1 MDNHCSKNKFHKI
14 LMILCCAIPLL
25 VIGALYLTN
34 VQGTSWG
41 SILSFGA
48 ILLCPLMHLVMMPL
62 MHGKKEEGAGEKKP
76 SCH

>member
-1 MDNHCSKNKFHKI
+1 MSKHCKKNNFHKI

-25 VIGALYLTN
+25 VISALYFTK

-48 ILLCPLMHLVMMPL
+48 ILLCPLMHLLMMPL
-62 MHGKKEEGAGEKKP
+62 MQEKKDENTGDKKQ

>member
-1 MDNHCSKNKFHKI
+1 MNNHCNKNKFHKI
-14 LMILCCAIPLL
+14 LIILCCAIPLL
-25 VIGALYLTN
+25 VIGALYFTK

-48 ILLCPLMHLVMMPL
+48 ILLCPLMHLIMMPL
-62 MHGKKEEGAGEKKP
+62 MHGKRGESTEDNKQ